1 MAPTSEP
8 QGLASDSAEQHGN
21 RLRLRRLGIETQQ
34 EAVVYMR
41 QDCHVC
47 RSEGLTAHARVRID
61 CGDRSIIATLNHVT
75 TDLLSPGEASLSE
88 VAWRRLAAVE
98 GGEIAVSHPDPVESM
113 SSVRAKVYGNRLR
126 GDQLKTIVEDI
137 VAGRYSDIY
146 LASFLTACAARPLDI
161 KEMIALTKAMV
172 DAGESL
178 KWQQSIVAD
187 KHCIGGL
194 PGNRTTPIVVA
205 IAAANGL
212 TMPKTSSRAITS
224 PAGTADAMETLA
236 PVDLGLAQMQ
246 RVVEREGACIVWG
259 GSVSLSPADDLLIR
273 IERGLDLDSGGQLVA
288 SVLSKKAAA
297 GSTHV
302 VIDMPVGE
310 TAKVRS
316 AQAAMDL
323 SRDLTAVADALG
335 LALTVVET
343 DGAQPVGRGIG
354 PALEALDVL
363 SVLGNEAA
371 APHDLQQRSIA
382 LAGRL
387 LEIAGSAKAGDGA
400 ATAAATLTDGRA
412 RKKFDAI
419 CEAQGGL
426 REPPVA
432 GHKHAVT
439 AERSGRIEQ
448 IDNRILARIAKLAGA
463 PAAKASGLE
472 MAVRLGDAV
481 GKGDPLFV
489 VHAEAPGELDYAMGY
504 LGSGVV
510 PVRIG
515 DEA

>member
-1 MAPTSEP
+1 MARTSDP
-8 QGLASDSAEQHGN
+8 QDIGAAGADARTN
-21 RLRLRRLGIETQQ
+21 VLRVRRLGIETQQ
-34 EAVVYMR
+34 EAVIYMR
-41 QDCHVC
+41 RDCHVC
-47 RSEGLTAHARVRID
+47 RSEGLTAHARLRIAR
-61 CGDRSIIATLNHVT
+61 GDRSTIATLNHVT
-75 TDLLSPGEASLSE
+75 TDLLAPGEAGLSE

-98 GGEIAVSHPDPVESM
+98 GGEIAVSHPDPVVSM
-113 SSVRAKVYGNRLR
+113 SGVRAKIYGNRL
-126 GDQLKTIVEDI
+126 GSDQLKTIVEDI

-146 LASFLTACAARPLDI
+146 LASFLTACTARPLDI
-161 KEMIALTKAMV
+161 EEMIALTKAMV
-172 DAGESL
+172 GAGETL
-178 KWQQSIVAD
+178 EWPQTIVAD

-212 TMPKTSSRAITS
+212 TVPKTSSRAITS

-236 PVDLGLAQMQ
+236 PVDLGLAQMR

-273 IERGLDLDSGGQLVA
+273 IERALDLDSGGQLVA

-316 AQAAMDL
+316 AEAAMEL

-354 PALEALDVL
+354 PALEARDVL
-363 SVLGNEAA
+363 AVLGNEAA
-371 APHDLQQRSIA
+371 APQDLRQRSFA
-382 LAGRL
+382 LSGRL
-387 LEIAGSAKAGDGA
+387 LEIAGGIEAGTGA
-400 ATAAATLTDGRA
+400 AVAVSTLADGRA
-412 RKKFDAI
+412 RKKFEAI

-432 GHKHAVT
+432 RHRHTVA

-472 MAVRLGDAV
+472 MVVRLGDPVA
-481 GKGDPLFV
+481 KGDPLFI
-489 VHAEAPGELDYAMGY
+489 VHGETPGELQYAVDY

-510 PVRIG
+510 PIRIG